1 MVKKYSLD
9 NKKFLIFVSL
19 MFLVVFIVVSGASY
33 AFFTT
38 SVKGKEFAIY
48 TGNLKV
54 DYSKKTDTISIDNIY
69 PMTDTEGLKQMS
81 HEFTVTNKG
90 NIDARYQVRLE
101 LDDTKSDMVDIRYIK
116 MSYQVNGED
125 YSEPVL
131 LSDLN
136 SSLVFTK
143 NIIVKPNES
152 NTYGIK
158 LWIDLSAS
166 NDIQGKEFK
175 ARVVV
180 DSIQNVDDSYQVDT
194 IPIIYLNKDSNGNQD
209 IHLKVGETYQE
220 LGVEK
225 VEDDQDIFTSKDVV
239 ISYEY
244 YDGTS
249 INTVA
254 NIDTSKVGIYYV
266 NYSVTDRSNQVGKKT
281 RVVTVNNSSSVPKI
295 TLNGD
300 SNISLGES
308 DYYQES
314 GVTVEDNNQVITI
327 GEVKTSSV
335 GSYTVRYIVID
346 SNGNLN
352 SVVRTVVVNS
362 RYKESILN
370 GTDPVLASNLVPV
383 VISDSGVVTKASTA
397 SSWYNYE
404 NKIWANSVILKDEGV
419 VYKNGETIP
428 ESNIESYFVWIPKY
442 SYQLFDLGNYSSLT
456 SISNKT
462 QEIKIKF
469 GTDDTSDSVSGECTT
484 PFSNNQGIAGL
495 SGNCKVGDYMTHP
508 AFLAFDTNGL
518 WVGKFETG
526 YDGATSTTSAQ
537 VNSVDTS
544 KIIIKPNVYSWRSI
558 TVGNAFKNSYD
569 YQRNLDSH
577 MMKNTEW
584 GAVAYLQHSV
594 YGSQASVRINNNSS
608 YITGY
613 SATMEPTL
621 GYNTGE
627 ASIDG
632 NRVEST
638 SLGIDGTYTVNYLN
652 SNSTVSSTTGNYSG
666 IYDMS
671 GGAWEYVM
679 GYTTGATTVGGSS
692 SITSLYSN
700 FFSDSTYSKYWDKYT
715 STSKINY
722 SNRILGDAT
731 GEMGPFGSEKDPD
744 GSTRYKSSW
753 YKDYGE
759 FIYSSSV
766 WSSRGGA
773 WYHGTLAGIMA
784 FGYFNGTIGKY
795 ISYRIVLAPTK

>member
-19 MFLVVFIVVSGASY
+19 MFLLVFVLVAGGSY

-54 DYSKKTDTISIDNIY
+54 DYSKKTDTISIDNLY

-116 MSYQVNGED
+116 MSYQVNGGD

-244 YDGTS
+244 YDGTN

-295 TLNGD
+295 ILNGD
-300 SNISLGES
+300 SFITQEEMES
-308 DYYQES
+308 YNEL
-314 GVTVEDNNQVITI
+314 GVTVEDNNQVVTI
-327 GEVKTSSV
+327 GEVKTSTIGTYV
-335 GSYTVRYIVID
+335 VRYIVID

-352 SVVRTVVVNS
+352 SVVRTVNII
-362 RYKESILN
+362 K
-370 GTDPVLASNLVPV
+370 
-383 VISDSGVVTKASTA
+383 ST
-397 SSWYNYE
+397 SLY
-404 NKIWANSVILKDEGV
+404 NKILSENTLIEKEPTLTTSSNNSSDESG
-419 VYKNGETIP
+419 
-428 ESNIESYFVWIPKY
+428 
-442 SYQLFDLGNYSSLT
+442 LYSST
-456 SISNKT
+456 NT
-462 QEIKIKF
+462 N
-469 GTDDTSDSVSGECTT
+469 SGEATYY
-484 PFSNNQGIAGL
+484 FRGNVENNYV
-495 SGNCKVGDYMTHP
+495 SFVGFT
-508 AFLAFDTNGL
+508 
-518 WVGKFETG
+518 
-526 YDGATSTTSAQ
+526 
-537 VNSVDTS
+537 
-544 KIIIKPNVYSWRSI
+544 WRI
-558 TVGNAFKNSYD
+558 
-569 YQRNLDSH
+569 
-577 MMKNTEW
+577 
-584 GAVAYLQHSV
+584 
-594 YGSQASVRINNNSS
+594 VRINEDKTIRIIMQDGINNNASIVFNSNYNNYTYMYYTNSQVKTQLESWYHTNIGSKKDLAKNVASGAYYCEQAKAKRDSSWTSGNANMTLYSS
-608 YITGY
+608 YTPDFKC
-613 SATMEPTL
+613 S
-621 GYNTGE
+621 
-627 ASIDG
+627 SDG
-632 NRVEST
+632 NNKGVVSANVG
-638 SLGIDGTYTVNYLN
+638 LLTYDEVAYAGGYFNQANNNYYLYNSAIYWWTMSPTGCAYGRSSVWTV
-652 SNSTVSSTTGNYSG
+652 
-666 IYDMS
+666 
-671 GGAWEYVM
+671 
-679 GYTTGATTVGGSS
+679 YTTGYIHS
-692 SITSLYSN
+692 SI
-700 FFSDSTYSKYWDKYT
+700 SDDARTVRPV
-715 STSKINY
+715 IN
-722 SNRILGDAT
+722 I
-731 GEMGPFGSEKDPD
+731 
-744 GSTRYKSSW
+744 KS
-753 YKDYGE
+753 DTQVIG
-759 FIYSSSV
+759 
-766 WSSRGGA
+766 
-773 WYHGTLAGIMA
+773 
-784 FGYFNGTIGKY
+784 NGTKENPY
-795 ISYRIVLAPTK
+795 VVA

>member
-116 MSYQVNGED
+116 MSYQVNGGD

-194 IPIIYLNKDSNGNQD
+194 IPIIYLNKDNNENQD

-404 NKIWANSVILKDEGV
+404 NKIWANSVILKDESV

-456 SISNKT
+456 SISNKA

-469 GTDDTSDSVSGECTT
+469 GTNNTSDSVSGECTT
-484 PFSNNQGIAGL
+484 PFENNQGIAGS

-526 YDGATSTTSAQ
+526 YDGATTTAAAQ

-544 KIIIKPNVYSWRSI
+544 KIIIKPNVYSWRNI
-558 TVGNAFKNSYD
+558 TVGNMFKNSYD
-569 YQRNLDSH
+569 YQRELDSH

-584 GAVAYLQHSV
+584 GAVAYLQHSK
-594 YGSQASVRINNNSS
+594 YGSQISVRINNNSS

-613 SATMEPTL
+613 AATVEPTL
-621 GYNTGE
+621 SFNGGT
-627 ASIDG
+627 SIDG
-632 NRVEST
+632 NRIEST
-638 SLGIDGTYTVNYLN
+638 SLSQDGTYTINYLN
-652 SNSTVSSTTGNYSG
+652 PNSTVASTTNNYTG

-671 GGAWEYVM
+671 GGSWEYVM

-692 SITSLYSN
+692 SIVSLYSN
-700 FFSDSTYSKYWDKYT
+700 FFSDSYYSKYWDKYT
-715 STSKINY
+715 ATVTINY
-722 SNRILGDAT
+722 NNRILGDAT
-731 GEMGPFGSEKDPD
+731 GEMGPFNYEYDPD
-744 GSTRYKSSW
+744 PDNTTRYKSSW
-753 YKDYGE
+753 YKDLSH
-759 FIYSSSV
+759 FINSSSP
-766 WSSRGGA
+766 WFGRSSHWWDGNETGDFSFD
-773 WYHGTLAGIMA
+773 YGVGNM
-784 FGYFNGTIGKY
+784 NSSV
-795 ISYRIVLAPTK
+795 SYRIVLAP

>member
-54 DYSKKTDTISIDNIY
+54 DYSKKTDTISIDNLY

-116 MSYQVNGED
+116 MSYQVNGGD

-209 IHLKVGETYQE
+209 VHLKVGETYQE

-239 ISYEY
+239 TSYEY

-300 SNISLGES
+300 SFITQEEMES
-308 DYYQES
+308 YNEL
-314 GVTVEDNNQVITI
+314 GVTVEDNNKVITI
-327 GEVKTSSV
+327 GEVKTSTI
-335 GSYTVRYIVID
+335 GTYLVRYIVID

-352 SVVRTVVVNS
+352 SVVRTINII
-362 RYKESILN
+362 K
-370 GTDPVLASNLVPV
+370 
-383 VISDSGVVTKASTA
+383 ST
-397 SSWYNYE
+397 SLY
-404 NKIWANSVILKDEGV
+404 NKILSENTL
-419 VYKNGETIP
+419 
-428 ESNIESYFVWIPKY
+428 IEK
-442 SYQLFDLGNYSSLT
+442 
-456 SISNKT
+456 
-462 QEIKIKF
+462 
-469 GTDDTSDSVSGECTT
+469 
-484 PFSNNQGIAGL
+484 
-495 SGNCKVGDYMTHP
+495 
-508 AFLAFDTNGL
+508 
-518 WVGKFETG
+518 
-526 YDGATSTTSAQ
+526 
-537 VNSVDTS
+537 
-544 KIIIKPNVYSWRSI
+544 
-558 TVGNAFKNSYD
+558 
-569 YQRNLDSH
+569 
-577 MMKNTEW
+577 
-584 GAVAYLQHSV
+584 
-594 YGSQASVRINNNSS
+594 
-608 YITGY
+608 
-613 SATMEPTL
+613 EPTL
-621 GYNTGE
+621 TTSSNNTNDASGLYVSTATNTGE
-627 ASIDG
+627 ATYYFRGNVENNYVSFAGFTWRIVRINEDGTVRMIMQDGINDNATYKFNSNYNNYAYMYYSNSEAKTTLENWYQTNIGSKTDLVKNVASGAYYCEQAKAKYYNSWTSGSATMTTYNKYTPDFKCASDG
-632 NRVEST
+632 NGKGVVSA
-638 SLGIDGTYTVNYLN
+638 SIGLLTYDEIVYAGGYYNQNNNNYLN
-652 SNSTVSSTTGNYSG
+652 NPAIYWWTMSPAGFSGSNSFVWGVYATGNIYYNDVHNSG
-666 IYDMS
+666 AVRPVLNLTTNTKISS
-671 GGAWEYVM
+671 G
-679 GYTTGATTVGGSS
+679 
-692 SITSLYSN
+692 
-700 FFSDSTYSKYWDKYT
+700 
-715 STSKINY
+715 
-722 SNRILGDAT
+722 
-731 GEMGPFGSEKDPD
+731 
-744 GSTRYKSSW
+744 
-753 YKDYGE
+753 
-759 FIYSSSV
+759 
-766 WSSRGGA
+766 
-773 WYHGTLAGIMA
+773 
-784 FGYFNGTIGKY
+784 NGTKENPYVI
-795 ISYRIVLAPTK
+795 R